1 MGFELK
7 NVIDQLKEI
16 AENNDSEDV
25 ARAIETAGAY
35 SFKDRLAEMEAG
47 DSVIRDDIVSGNLLA
62 ETPGDDE
69 GGQYCARCGNTGYA
83 LDQVGVA
90 CPNCDEG
97 EGEMAD
103 AEKRKSNEAANDPW
117 GIGET
122 CGADHDAADEAFDRI
137 ADRVEARHGDE
148 GSDDMGFDADTDDG
162 SEDMGADAAANDPWG
177 IGDGDEA
184 VEEAP
189 KDGNAVDR
197 VQQRAERSG
206 TGGPIERVQ
215 DRHSERFAAI
225 DEEIGKVFQTPAER
239 HSWMMNQLNDMTS
252 EMSPEDAS
260 MVKGLLKAAGNAD
273 VKGGNC

>member
-1 MGFELK
+1 MGYKLQ
-7 NVIDQLKEI
+7 NVLDQLKDI
-16 AENNDSEDV
+16 AENNDSEDI
-25 ARAIETAGAY
+25 ANAIATADAY
-35 SFKDRLAEMEAG
+35 SFKDRLAEMEDG
-47 DSVIRDDIVSGNLLA
+47 DTVIRDDIVSGNILA

-69 GGQYCARCGNTGYA
+69 GGQYCANCGNTGFSLA
-83 LDQVGVA
+83 TTGEP

-97 EGEMAD
+97 KGEAKDKEDRDISAM
-103 AEKRKSNEAANDPW
+103 SANA

-148 GSDDMGFDADTDDG
+148 GSDDMGYDANTDA
-162 SEDMGADAAANDPWG
+162 ENDPWG

-189 KDGNAVDR
+189 KDGSAVDR

-215 DRHSERFAAI
+215 DRHEERFAAI

-273 VKGGNC
+273 VKGSNC